1 MLRGK
6 FMKKDNEL
14 IIITDEKEEKA
25 TILSTFEDQGQNY
38 VVFEF
43 DETKEISAAKF
54 LESKEAGI
62 GQLLDIET
70 EDRKSTRLNSSHVR
84 ISYAV
89 FCLKKKKKNT

>member
-1 MLRGK
+1 MPRGK
-6 FMKKDNEL
+6 IMKKDNEL

-25 TILSTFEDQGQNY
+25 TILFTFEDQGQNY

-70 EDRKSTRLNSSHVR
+70 EAEWDIVEKIYEQYEKDLEDE
-84 ISYAV
+84 A
-89 FCLKKKKKNT
+89 LDD

>member
-25 TILSTFEDQGQNY
+25 TILFTFEDQGQNY

-70 EDRKSTRLNSSHVR
+70 EAEWDIVEKIYEQYEKDLEDE
-84 ISYAV
+84 A
-89 FCLKKKKKNT
+89 LDD